1 MTEAITEIKK
11 EKKRNPRHMARV
23 FWLSAEYISVHLAE
37 ALSEN
42 FQIIRHEANLFM
54 GTGLTLI
61 GFFNWSSAKYCDGN
75 TADYLS
81 CTRPVTY
88 YYYGGLEIAVM
99 VLGVTLILIWYVRNR
114 KTI

>member
-1 MTEAITEIKK
+1 MPEDTIK
-11 EKKRNPRHMARV
+11 EGTKRRESRNLGRV
-23 FWLSAEYISVHLAE
+23 FWVSIEYISVHLAE

-42 FQIIRHEANLFM
+42 LRIIRQEGNLFL
-54 GTGLTLI
+54 GTALMVL

-88 YYYGGLEIAVM
+88 YYYGGFEIALLLV
-99 VLGVTLILIWYVRNR
+99 GVTLVLIWLVKNR
-114 KTI
+114 KIAK